1 MKTTLNFFMKLLRR
15 ILKYLVTYQYI
26 SSLLR
31 KEKVMVTSVYTCHQ
45 YHKTKDFD
53 GAHYIKEWF
62 ITSFRLTFSY

>member
-1 MKTTLNFFMKLLRR
+1 MKLLRR

-31 KEKVMVTSVYTCHQ
+31 KEKVIVTSVYTFHQ

-53 GAHYIKEWF
+53 GAHCIKEWF